1 MRLLQ
6 TLLEEE
12 WPDRAII
19 FANTKHRCEDIW
31 GHLAADGHRVGL
43 LTGDV
48 AQKKRLRILEDFT
61 RGDIDILVATDVA
74 ARGLHIPAVTH
85 VFNYDLPDDCEDYVH
100 RIGRTG
106 RAGAS
111 GHSISLACEEYALN
125 LPAIETY
132 TGHSI
137 PVSKYN
143 PDALLTEL
151 PKPLRLTR
159 VRQGNGPRRSGAPRN
174 RRRSG

>member
-1 MRLLQ
+1 M
-6 TLLEEE
+6 
-12 WPDRAII
+12 
-19 FANTKHRCEDIW
+19 
-31 GHLAADGHRVGL
+31 
-43 LTGDV
+43 
-48 AQKKRLRILEDFT
+48 
-61 RGDIDILVATDVA
+61 
-74 ARGLHIPAVTH
+74 TH

-132 TGHSI
+132 IGHSI

-143 PDALLTEL
+143 PDALMTDHAKTAA
-151 PKPLRLTR
+151 PHAPTY
-159 VRQGNGPRRSGAPRN
+159 RQWSASYWRSA
-174 RRRSG
+174 

>member
-6 TLLEEE
+6 TLIEEE

-19 FANTKHRCEDIW
+19 SPIPNTVVKRSGATWRQMVIVSFVDRRCRAE
-31 GHLAADGHRVGL
+31 
-43 LTGDV
+43 
-48 AQKKRLRILEDFT
+48 KRLRILDEFT
-61 RGDIDILVATDVA
+61 RGDLDILVATDVA

-132 TGHSI
+132 IGHSI

-143 PDALLTEL
+143 PDALMTDL

-159 VRQGNGPRRSGAPRN
+159 PRTGNGPRRTGAPRN

>member
-1 MRLLQ
+1 M
-6 TLLEEE
+6 
-12 WPDRAII
+12 
-19 FANTKHRCEDIW
+19 FG

-48 AQKKRLRILEDFT
+48 PQKKRERILDQFT
-61 RGDIDILVATDVA
+61 KGDIDILVATDVA

-85 VFNYDLPDDCEDYVH
+85 VFNYDLPDDAEDYVH

-111 GHSISLACEEYALN
+111 GHSISFACEEYAIN

-132 TGHSI
+132 IEHGI
-137 PVSKYN
+137 PQSKYDS
-143 PDALLTEL
+143 DALLEDL
-151 PKPLRLTR
+151 PAPIRLQR
-159 VRQGNGPRRSGAPRN
+159 NPRQGSRRNTQRQPRSRTTTFA
-174 RRRSG
+174 

>member
-1 MRLLQ
+1 M
-6 TLLEEE
+6 
-12 WPDRAII
+12 
-19 FANTKHRCEDIW
+19 
-31 GHLAADGHRVGL
+31 
-43 LTGDV
+43 
-48 AQKKRLRILEDFT
+48 
-61 RGDIDILVATDVA
+61 
-74 ARGLHIPAVTH
+74 TH

-132 TGHSI
+132 IGHSI

-143 PDALLTEL
+143 PDALMTD
-151 PKPLRLTR
+151 PAKTAAPHAPAH
-159 VRQGNGPRRSGAPRN
+159 RQWSASYWRSA
-174 RRRSG
+174 

>member
-1 MRLLQ
+1 M
-6 TLLEEE
+6 
-12 WPDRAII
+12 
-19 FANTKHRCEDIW
+19 
-31 GHLAADGHRVGL
+31 
-43 LTGDV
+43 
-48 AQKKRLRILEDFT
+48 
-61 RGDIDILVATDVA
+61 
-74 ARGLHIPAVTH
+74 TH

-132 TGHSI
+132 IGHSI

-143 PDALLTEL
+143 PDALMTDL

-159 VRQGNGPRRSGAPRN
+159 ARQATARAVTVHRAIVVVQVKRSMPYAQSFRICGATFLWRPAQ
-174 RRRSG
+174 

>member
-1 MRLLQ
+1 M
-6 TLLEEE
+6 
-12 WPDRAII
+12 
-19 FANTKHRCEDIW
+19 
-31 GHLAADGHRVGL
+31 
-43 LTGDV
+43 
-48 AQKKRLRILEDFT
+48 
-61 RGDIDILVATDVA
+61 
-74 ARGLHIPAVTH
+74 TH

-132 TGHSI
+132 IGHSI

-143 PDALLTEL
+143 PDALMTDL
-151 PKPLRLTR
+151 PNRCASRARAQAMVRVVLALRVIVVVQVKEKCHTPNHSSCIKMAR
-159 VRQGNGPRRSGAPRN
+159 E
-174 RRRSG
+174 

>member
-1 MRLLQ
+1 M
-6 TLLEEE
+6 
-12 WPDRAII
+12 
-19 FANTKHRCEDIW
+19 
-31 GHLAADGHRVGL
+31 
-43 LTGDV
+43 
-48 AQKKRLRILEDFT
+48 
-61 RGDIDILVATDVA
+61 
-74 ARGLHIPAVTH
+74 
-85 VFNYDLPDDCEDYVH
+85 FNYDLPDDCEDYVH

-132 TGHSI
+132 IGHSI

-143 PDALLTEL
+143 PEALMNNL

-159 VRQGNGPRRSGAPRN
+159 TRPGNGPRRSGGAPRN

>member
-1 MRLLQ
+1 M
-6 TLLEEE
+6 
-12 WPDRAII
+12 
-19 FANTKHRCEDIW
+19 
-31 GHLAADGHRVGL
+31 
-43 LTGDV
+43 
-48 AQKKRLRILEDFT
+48 
-61 RGDIDILVATDVA
+61 
-74 ARGLHIPAVTH
+74 TH

-111 GHSISLACEEYALN
+111 GNSISLACEEYALN

-132 TGHSI
+132 IGHSI

-143 PDALLTEL
+143 PDALMTDL

-159 VRQGNGPRRSGAPRN
+159 ARPGNGPRRNGPPRN